1 MSESTLR
8 KAICSEVAR
17 LLKEERMRRG
27 LSLNALSARAGLSRQ
42 TVAFIE
48 QEERNPTL
56 ETLLRMTAVLEVKL
70 EDLIKNAR
78 VAANK

>member
-1 MSESTLR
+1 
-8 KAICSEVAR
+8 
-17 LLKEERMRRG
+17 MRRG